1 MRIYL
6 AGSIPKGDEEAK
18 KFNNWREGYKK
29 ILANFFDADFIEPYN
44 SRLDESDSLAVVG
57 HDCGQIK
64 NCDLVIVNAE
74 EKLGAGTAQE
84 LVISKYFGKPVI
96 SVIPKNTHHRR
107 LNAVFNGKTVDD
119 WIHPFI
125 FTFSDY
131 VVENP
136 NEIEKIKDELFSK
149 KAKDISVIDEAISH
163 FNLIEKRN

>member
-1 MRIYL
+1 MKIYL
-6 AGSIPKGDEEAK
+6 AGSVPKGDEEAK

-29 ILANFFDADFIEPYN
+29 ILANFFDADFIEPYH
-44 SRLDESDSLAVVG
+44 RELDESDFLAVVG

-64 NCDLVIVNAE
+64 NCDLVVVNAE

-84 LVISKYFGKPVI
+84 LVISKYFGKPVV

-107 LNAVFNGKTVDD
+107 LNVIFHGKIVED

-125 FTFSDY
+125 FAFSDH

-136 NEIEKIKDELFSK
+136 NEIEKIKDNLFLT

-163 FNLIEKRN
+163 FDLSDKQN